1 VRVYELQATAEAA
14 FSADIPADENP
25 DLPRR
30 IGQPWLSYGIADV
43 RGLAGTPRLR
53 IDRAEVELHEGFGS
67 REAGGVHTRLAAADA
82 GTTLRLNASLDLALG
97 GTESLALVPLA
108 RSNFFRLE
116 STWPHPRFGGNF
128 LPGQRQVS
136 AKGFTADWEV
146 SSLATGAQAQ
156 FLAGHT
162 VPCCDEVAPTSRYGD
177 DHATAPT
184 TGGIDAVAVSLVDP
198 VNIYSKADRATKYG
212 LLFVVLTFV
221 SFFMF
226 ELIKRLPIHPIQYAL
241 VGLALA
247 IFFLLLISLSEHI
260 AFDSA
265 YLIAATACISLIGFY
280 LSSVLRSRARGA
292 SFAAAL
298 AVLYTALYGLLAS
311 EDNALVLGAGLLFVC
326 LATLMLAT
334 RRVDWYQLAGRPPSI
349 SAQDASP

>member
-1 VRVYELQATAEAA
+1 MRS
-14 FSADIPADENP
+14 FK
-25 DLPRR
+25 
-30 IGQPWLSYGIADV
+30 
-43 RGLAGTPRLR
+43 
-53 IDRAEVELHEGFGS
+53 
-67 REAGGVHTRLAAADA
+67 
-82 GTTLRLNASLDLALG
+82 LRLNASLDIALG

-108 RSNFFRLE
+108 RSNVFKLT

-128 LPGQRQVS
+128 LPGQRQVTGN
-136 AKGFTADWEV
+136 GFTADWEV

-162 VPCCDEVAPTSRYGD
+162 VPSCDEVVPMSRYGD
-177 DHATAPT
+177 DRALAPT
-184 TGGIDAVAVSLVDP
+184 SGGIDAVAVSLVDP

-221 SFFMF
+221 GFFVF
-226 ELIKRLPIHPIQYAL
+226 ELIRRLPIHPVQYAL

-265 YLIAATACISLIGFY
+265 YLIAATACIGLIGSY
-280 LSSVLRSRARGA
+280 LSAVLQSRARGA

-298 AVLYTALYGLLAS
+298 AVLYAALYGLLVS
-311 EDNALVLGAGLLFVC
+311 EDNALVLGAGLLFVS
-326 LATLMLAT
+326 LAILMLAT
-334 RRVDWYQLAGRPPSI
+334 RRLDWYQLGGGS
-349 SAQDASP
+349 ST